1 MIAFGCAMTSPDKYE
16 AFAKPGIDL
25 VAEPDSKIHLYRS
38 KGSIFRNYNMILDLV
53 KDEPDLEALVLF
65 HQDSQIVEPD
75 FCDRIRAALADPDV
89 AIVGCIGVVGARSI
103 AYWEGSEVW
112 GSFAHRYYEYGGGD
126 IPGLGW
132 QRGAHMP
139 PYARTGE
146 VDTVDGFVL
155 CLSPWAVRNLRF
167 DETLGMLHG
176 YDLDICLQAREQGKK
191 IVVADFRVI
200 HHHSLA
206 LINDVD
212 GWVEAHMKVAEKWD
226 GRMGMVGQ
234 EPGDWKER
242 ARRAEARA
250 EALKMIAGA
259 EVYIA
264 QARVNEARRP
274 SYWLHALMR
283 KIRRRVKVS
292 F

>member
-16 AFAKPGIDL
+16 AFAKSGIDL

-65 HQDSQIVEPD
+65 HQDSEIVEPD
-75 FCDRIRAALADPDV
+75 FCDRIRAAMADPEV

-112 GSFAHRYYEYGGGD
+112 GSFTHRYYEYGGGD

-167 DETLGMLHG
+167 DETLGKLHG

-191 IVVADFRVI
+191 VVVADFRVI

-250 EALKMIAGA
+250 EAEKMIAGA
-259 EVYIA
+259 NVYIA